1 MTPNDDSRVTPPELP
16 KAELPKQADH
26 EAQRMPTNTELW
38 HQLSNALCAA
48 IAEDERAWT
57 IFSVFLGANAI
68 LIYTFSIS
76 LNQSLVAC
84 VISFIGVI
92 SCAGW
97 WIIQSRALRY
107 RRYRENVVRRL
118 EEYLLGQSHTE
129 IAIFPTLRATGGA
142 VNMPARQLTVPA
154 PGGLFHFWSIF

>member
-57 IFSVFLGANAI
+57 IFSVFWAPTQFL
-68 LIYTFSIS
+68 SI
-76 LNQSLVAC
+76 
-84 VISFIGVI
+84 
-92 SCAGW
+92 
-97 WIIQSRALRY
+97 R
-107 RRYRENVVRRL
+107 
-118 EEYLLGQSHTE
+118 
-129 IAIFPTLRATGGA
+129 FPLA
-142 VNMPARQLTVPA
+142 
-154 PGGLFHFWSIF
+154 